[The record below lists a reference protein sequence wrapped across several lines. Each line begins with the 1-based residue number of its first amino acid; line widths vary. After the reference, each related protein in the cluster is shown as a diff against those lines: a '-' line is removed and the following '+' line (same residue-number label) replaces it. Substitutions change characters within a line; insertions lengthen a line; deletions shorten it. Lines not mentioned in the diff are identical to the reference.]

1 MVSESIVFQVQ
12 AVFSFTTMMFCIGM
26 LASNKDP
33 TYYLPVLTSII
44 GYWLPSP
51 RQRKGGATRK
61 KKLLASSS
69 SPSSPDPPSPDPA
82 PSHVVLE
89 VA

>member
-1 MVSESIVFQVQ
+1 MVSDNTVFQVQ
-12 AVFSFTTMMFCIGM
+12 AVFSFTTMVFCIGM

-51 RQRKGGATRK
+51 RQRSGSGAK
-61 KKLLASSS
+61 KRAR
-69 SPSSPDPPSPDPA
+69 PAPDPPPPPPETPVDLEA
-82 PSHVVLE
+82 PRPLP
-89 VA
+89 